1 MIKDKFVRF
10 RLLAIVLPLGIIA
23 CRVSP
28 PEEVKAADAKD
39 CLIEGSGD
47 TTAPEVNS
55 RSNKRAASGGEE
67 MSFQLIST
75 RLNRVASDQLAD
87 YPL

>member
-55 RSNKRAASGGEE
+55 RSR
-67 MSFQLIST
+67 
-75 RLNRVASDQLAD
+75 
-87 YPL
+87 